1 MTSSVKSHVSPT
13 RSDSPILQR
22 LQPRLTKYIPH
33 RPTPKQAL
41 FLVLERFGIEEALF
55 GGAAGPGKSEALL
68 MAALQYVDVPG
79 YAALILRKTF
89 KQLTKPGALI
99 SRSHEWLAGTDAH
112 WQGDSKIWRFPSG
125 ASLSFGFL
133 EHEDDV
139 HNYDSAEYQFVGFDE
154 LTQFSIWQYR
164 YVAFSR
170 VRRLKGAT
178 VPLRRLSASNP
189 VGPGYLWV
197 KQRFVDR
204 ETRAPGRAF
213 IPARLEDN
221 PHLDREEYIKSL
233 SALDPIT
240 RQQLLAG
247 IWTARAGG
255 GKFRREWF
263 GDPIDAAPQG
273 AQVVTVRRWDL
284 AATAVEDSSG
294 RDPDWT
300 VGVRMCRDDAT
311 GVYYLED
318 VVRVRES
325 PRGVEETVRRTKNL
339 DGPDVLVRMEQEPGA
354 SGKAMIDHYRRNVVA
369 DRDFKGVPS
378 TGSKAVRASPL
389 SGHVEAGH
397 VRIVRGDWN
406 EEFIDELEAFG
417 SGAEHDDQV
426 DGASGAYADLQAQP
440 FGIQPILSEKDREII
455 DAAEVE
461 REDGDGP
468 DSGIWGKEW

>member
-1 MTSSVKSHVSPT
+1 MSSAKLQDTRPTPTSSV
-13 RSDSPILQR
+13 LQK
-22 LQPRLTKYIPH
+22 LQPKLTKYIPH
-33 RPTPKQAL
+33 KPTPKQAL

-55 GGAAGPGKSEALL
+55 GGAAGPGKSDGLL

-79 YAALILRKTF
+79 YAALILRRTY
-89 KQLTKPGALI
+89 KQLTQANALI
-99 SRSHEWLAGTDAH
+99 SRSHEWLGGTDAH
-112 WQGDSKIWRFPSG
+112 WRGSTHTWYFPSG
-125 ASLSFGFL
+125 ATLSFGAL
-133 EHEDDV
+133 EHEDSV
-139 HNYDSAEYQFVGFDE
+139 HNYDSAEFQMVGFDE

-170 VRRLKGAT
+170 VRRIVGLD

-189 VGPGYLWV
+189 VGPGYKWV
-197 KQRFVDR
+197 KGRFVDR

-221 PHLDREEYIKSL
+221 PHLNYDEYAKGL
-233 SALDPIT
+233 SGLDPIT
-240 RQQLLAG
+240 KQQLLAG

-263 GDPIDAAPQG
+263 GDPVDAAPRG
-273 AQVVTVRRWDL
+273 AQIVSVRRWDL
-284 AATAVEDSSG
+284 AATAVEDSSSG
-294 RDPDWT
+294 DPDWT
-300 VGVRMCRDDAT
+300 VGCRMTRDDET
-311 GVYYLED
+311 GVYYVED

-325 PRGVEETVRRTKNL
+325 PRNVELVVARTAKL

-354 SGKAMIDHYRRNVVA
+354 SGKAMIDHYRRNVLA

-461 REDGDGP
+461 HEEGGGGP
-468 DSGIWGKEW
+468 DSGIWGREW